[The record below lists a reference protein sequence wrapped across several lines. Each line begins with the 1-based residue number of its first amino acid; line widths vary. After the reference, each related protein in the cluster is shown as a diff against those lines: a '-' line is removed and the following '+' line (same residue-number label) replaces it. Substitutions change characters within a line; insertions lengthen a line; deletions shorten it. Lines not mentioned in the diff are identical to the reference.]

1 MKAEQHAD
9 AAPRACMHD
18 EVIVKIEEKRGFIMA
33 GAWATGEIYF
43 PGWLN
48 HGWIMVW
55 RITANKPSITIRG
68 DPHCSITKLHTLFYA
83 KTVKCCFII

>member
-1 MKAEQHAD
+1 MNMCCTHARATPYLFLLLLFTHSLACIKHFSPHWTAPDQSFHRRNMKAEQHAD

-43 PGWLN
+43 PG
-48 HGWIMVW
+48 
-55 RITANKPSITIRG
+55 
-68 DPHCSITKLHTLFYA
+68 
-83 KTVKCCFII
+83 